1 MFPPL
6 HMMAPLGNWFA
17 PELDGRR
24 VVLSTTLQVANKPQ
38 LMQIL
43 PIRSNLFES
52 PAGHGRG
59 LLPQPILSS
68 FLWFISRGKYLQ
80 PLPEAT
86 VRRYMLVLRSET
98 KQVHV
103 RTQWHYLVILLL
115 VSACRIDGETV
126 NLAREFYFLARECHF
141 CRTPGR

>member
-1 MFPPL
+1 MAVSILFPPL

-43 PIRSNLFES
+43 PIRSNLFER

-98 KQVHV
+98 KQLNGHSV
-103 RTQWHYLVILLL
+103 YE
-115 VSACRIDGETV
+115 SPIDEELKPYHGHMPIWTDEA
-126 NLAREFYFLARECHF
+126 L
-141 CRTPGR
+141 